1 MSVDTD
7 EIAVNGKVKWFSRD
21 KGYGF
26 IHDPKSGVDRYFAVS
41 DVVGADL
48 PRDGDV
54 VTFLATVGEKGPR
67 ATKIR
72 IASAPLRATFHD
84 QRADRHERHGHYRD
98 DRVTCPSCN
107 RRMVPR
113 LVTYQGEAQKSLC
126 PFCGA
131 TYRRFNTLQ
140 TAITIT
146 VAVIILMLFFF
157 SR

>member
-7 EIAVNGKVKWFSRD
+7 ELTVSGKVKWFSRD

-26 IHDPKSGVDRYFAVS
+26 IYDPVSGVDRYFAVS

-48 PRDGDV
+48 PHEGDV
-54 VTFLATVGEKGPR
+54 VTFFGTVGERGPR
-67 ATKIR
+67 ATQIR
-72 IASAPLRATFHD
+72 IASAPLRAARNGH
-84 QRADRHERHGHYRD
+84 RATHHEHQGHYRD

-107 RRMVPR
+107 RSMVPR
-113 LVTYQGEAQKSLC
+113 LVTYRGEVQKSLC

-131 TYRRFNTLQ
+131 TYRRFDTVQ
-140 TAITIT
+140 TVIVIVVIT
-146 VAVIILMLFFF
+146 AMALFFLF